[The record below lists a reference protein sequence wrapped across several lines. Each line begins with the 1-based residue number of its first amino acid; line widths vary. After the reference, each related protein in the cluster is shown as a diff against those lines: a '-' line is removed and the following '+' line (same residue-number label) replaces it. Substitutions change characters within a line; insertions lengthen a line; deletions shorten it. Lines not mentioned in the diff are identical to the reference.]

1 MINRP
6 GVFLVLTLSAVA
18 LTGCS
23 ATYDEKVRHLEEVAQ
38 RGVEVHKIIEDLE
51 GEEAD
56 EEQCREASKVLNK
69 DYPRIE
75 EQDREA
81 WIELVEG
88 VFVSAC
94 VSGRY

>member
-1 MINRP
+1 MGKRWWSLSSLLVI
-6 GVFLVLTLSAVA
+6 FLVGS
-18 LTGCS
+18 CS
-23 ATYDEKVRHLEEVAQ
+23 ASYGEKVGHLEEVAQ

-56 EEQCREASKVLNK
+56 EEQCRDASRVLNK
-69 DYPRIE
+69 DYPSIE
-75 EQDREA
+75 KKDREA
-81 WIELVEG
+81 WHELVEG

>member
-1 MINRP
+1 MGRGTRFTAAFTTVIA
-6 GVFLVLTLSAVA
+6 LSA
-18 LTGCS
+18 CS
-23 ATYDEKVRHLEEVAQ
+23 ASYDEKVRHLEEVAQ

-56 EEQCREASKVLNK
+56 EEQCRAASRVLNK

-75 EQDREA
+75 KKDRES
-81 WIELVEG
+81 WHELVEG

>member
-1 MINRP
+1 MNKRH
-6 GVFLVLTLSAVA
+6 GTFLVLIFSAIA

-23 ATYDEKVRHLEEVAQ
+23 ATYDEKVRYLEEIAQ
-38 RGVEVHKIIEDLE
+38 RGVEMHKIIEDLE

-56 EEQCREASKVLNK
+56 EEQCREASRVLNK
-69 DYPRIE
+69 DHPRISE
-75 EQDREA
+75 EDREA
-81 WIELVEG
+81 WVELVEG